1 MARRNSKRI
10 LELPF
15 SILIDT
21 AEQQPFEFTN
31 IRADADKKYRTYN
44 IHTERVCLGR
54 HPDSLGDYSLTGGIG
69 HCHVERKGQGDA
81 YGTFLG
87 FSRRGPSSRY
97 DRFKHE
103 LENLSK
109 LDAALVVVECT
120 LQQLLLE
127 APKTETRSPQENA
140 RMIYRSLLAWQQD
153 YRVQWAFCESRRMA
167 EITTFRWLY
176 RWWEKHLKDTPSAGL
191 PVNEADEA
199 LLASM

>member
-1 MARRNSKRI
+1 MILMVSGSARTRFDQSLAGVLPMARRNSKRI

-31 IRADADKKYRTYN
+31 IRADADKKYRPYN

-109 LDAALVVVECT
+109 LDAAPGCGGMPPAAIAPRSSKDGNAITSRECT
-120 LQQLLLE
+120 HDLSI
-127 APKTETRSPQENA
+127 APRLATR
-140 RMIYRSLLAWQQD
+140 
-153 YRVQWAFCESRRMA
+153 
-167 EITTFRWLY
+167 
-176 RWWEKHLKDTPSAGL
+176 L
-191 PVNEADEA
+191 PRAVGV
-199 LLASM
+199 L